1 VSDISLDDQR
11 RLSERQRPRRC
22 ALALLRGFE
31 VRSAGVRVE
40 LPLVGQRL
48 LAFLALQDHPLQRGY
63 VAGSLWGD
71 ASEAHAQAALRT
83 TLWRI
88 RQRVADVISTSA
100 TDVALSRDVEVD
112 LREAGRCAHRAI
124 RERGVPDPEDV
135 AYLCDVGDLLPDWYD
150 DWLVIERERF
160 RQLRLGALEAMC
172 EDLSAQGRYAEATE
186 AGTAAIAAEPF
197 RESAHRALVRAHLEA
212 GNPGEALRDYEL
224 FRKLLREQLGLEP
237 SRLMLSLVQDLVATT

>member
-1 VSDISLDDQR
+1 
-11 RLSERQRPRRC
+11 
-22 ALALLRGFE
+22 
-31 VRSAGVRVE
+31 
-40 LPLVGQRL
+40 
-48 LAFLALQDHPLQRGY
+48 LQRGY

-88 RQRVADVISTSA
+88 RQRVADVVATST
-100 TDVALSRDVEVD
+100 TGVALSRDVQVD
-112 LREAGRCAHRAI
+112 LREAGRRAHRAL
-124 RERGVPDPEDV
+124 RERGLPDPGDV

-172 EDLSAQGRYAEATE
+172 EDLSARGRYAQATE
-186 AGTAAIAAEPF
+186 AGTAAIAAEPL
-197 RESAHRALVRAHLEA
+197 RESAHRALVRAHLAA
-212 GNPGEALRDYEL
+212 GNPGEALREYEL

-237 SRLMLSLVQDLVATT
+237 SRHMRALIKELVATA